1 MTTRRLSMLVIAL
14 FVTAGFAVIPGF
26 AALPTNFADQS
37 VVTGLSQ
44 PAGMAF
50 LPDGRMLIIEQKT
63 RNVRLVLAGGSTA
76 DTTLNISD
84 VNTSGNERGLLGMA
98 IDPQWPNR
106 PNVYFY
112 FDQTPSIRIYI
123 ARYTATGD
131 LSNGAS
137 SNLVLGSRYNIITD
151 IPDAASNHNGGTIR
165 FGIDGKLYASLGE
178 DADPCG
184 AQNNTLFK
192 GNILR
197 LDIDSLPA
205 GAGGPPAK
213 SLITPV
219 DNPFVGS
226 ANANTKLVFAF
237 GLRNPF
243 RFHVDSLTGNLYIA
257 DVGQSTYE
265 EVSESVGGE
274 NFGWPNFEGSLV
286 YSGYPGS
293 TGVCPA
299 AGSTLPIATYNRTGF
314 ANASIISG
322 PRYRRVCGG
331 LYTFP
336 SDYEGDVFYSE
347 YYQGFLR
354 RLRNTAG
361 VWAAAPLAT
370 GQPNAN
376 DWATATTNVSDYVIG
391 PDGAL
396 YYCKQFTAGIRRIVY
411 TGLQPAGIV
420 PTVTAGAISDSRI
433 DIAWN
438 APPNGGA
445 VTSYDV
451 ECRIPPA
458 AYALR
463 ANVLV
468 GTTAFADTGL
478 MASTIY
484 EYRILA
490 KNAAG
495 AWGYSGSAA
504 DTTLSTSGVGPAPRP
519 AFLTAFPNPFRS
531 GSGITIRAEAVNGS
545 PLTLRVFDAAG
556 RRIRDLTASATGTV
570 TLGGPVEVTWDGRN
584 DDGRPARPGVY
595 FLRFEGGG
603 RVATHR
609 LVLAGP

>member
-1 MTTRRLSMLVIAL
+1 MMTRRVSTLLAGAL
-14 FVTAGFAVIPGF
+14 LVTAGFAVSSSF

-44 PAGMAF
+44 PSGMAF

-76 DTTLNISD
+76 DTTLVISD

-98 IDPQWPNR
+98 IDPQWPAR

-112 FDQTPSIRIYI
+112 FDQTPSIKVYI

-137 SNLVLGSRYNIITD
+137 SNLTLGSRYNVITD
-151 IPDAASNHNGGTIR
+151 IPDAASNHNGGTLR

-197 LDIDSLPA
+197 LDIDNLPA

-243 RFHVDSLTGNLYIA
+243 RFQVDSVTGKLYVA
-257 DVGQSTYE
+257 DVGQNTYE
-265 EVSESVGGE
+265 EVNECVGGE
-274 NFGWPNFEGSLV
+274 NFGWPQYEGNFNYG
-286 YSGYPGS
+286 GYNG
-293 TGVCPA
+293 TCPA
-299 AGSTLPIATYNRTGF
+299 SGAIFPIATYDRTGF
-314 ANASIISG
+314 ASASIISG
-322 PRYRRVCGG
+322 PRYRRVVGG

-336 SDYEGDVFYSE
+336 ADYEGDVFYSE

-361 VWAAAPLAT
+361 VWAAAPAAA

-376 DWATATTNVSDYVIG
+376 DWATATTNVSDYLIG
-391 PDGAL
+391 PDGAI

-420 PTVTAGAISDSRI
+420 TNVTAAAVSASRI
-433 DIAWN
+433 DIAWS
-438 APPNGGA
+438 APPNGGVVA
-445 VTSYDV
+445 SYDV

-458 AYALR
+458 AFALR
-463 ANVLV
+463 ANVLA
-468 GTTAFADTGL
+468 GTTAYADTGL

-490 KNAAG
+490 RNAAG
-495 AWGYSGSAA
+495 AWGYSASAS
-504 DTTLSTSGVGPAPRP
+504 DTTLSTSGVGPSPRP
-519 AFLTAFPNPFRS
+519 TFLTAFPNPFRS
-531 GSGITIRAEAVNGS
+531 GSGVTIRAEAVNGS
-545 PLTLRVFDAAG
+545 PMTLRVFDAAG
-556 RRIRDLTASATGTV
+556 RRVRDLTSIANGATS
-570 TLGGPVEVTWDGRN
+570 LGGPVIVNWDGRN

-595 FLRFEGGG
+595 FLRAEGGG

>member
-1 MTTRRLSMLVIAL
+1 MTTRRAQALMAGTVLV
-14 FVTAGFAVIPGF
+14 TTCFAATMSS

-63 RNVRLVLAGGSTA
+63 RNVRLVLAGGATA
-76 DTTLNISD
+76 DTTLIIAD

-98 IDPQWPNR
+98 IDPQWPTR
-106 PNVYFY
+106 PNIYFY
-112 FDQTPSIRIYI
+112 FDQTPSIKNYI
-123 ARYTATGD
+123 VRYTATGD

-137 SNLVLGSRYNIITD
+137 SNLTLGSRYNIMTD
-151 IPDAASNHNGGTIR
+151 IPDAASNHNGGTLR

-178 DADPCG
+178 DADACG
-184 AQNNTLFK
+184 AQNNTLLK

-197 LDIDSLPA
+197 LDIDNLPA

-243 RFHVDSLTGNLYIA
+243 RFQIDSLTGILYIA
-257 DVGQSTYE
+257 DVGQNTFE
-265 EVSESVGGE
+265 EIDECDGGE
-274 NFGWPNFEGSLV
+274 NFGWPNFEGNAFF
-286 YSGYPGS
+286 SG
-293 TGVCPA
+293 TCPA
-299 AGSTLPIATYNRTGF
+299 ASPVGPIATYDRTGF
-314 ANASIISG
+314 ASASIISG

-336 SDYEGDVFYSE
+336 ADYEGDVFYSE

-361 VWAAAPLAT
+361 TWAPAPGAP

-376 DWATATTNVSDYVIG
+376 DWATATTNVSDYAIG
-391 PDGAL
+391 PDGAI

-411 TGLQPAGIV
+411 TGLQPAGMV
-420 PTVTAGAISDSRI
+420 PTVMASAVSSSRI
-433 DIAWN
+433 DITWS

-445 VTSYDV
+445 VVSYDV

-458 AYALR
+458 AFALR
-463 ANVLV
+463 ANVPS
-468 GTTAFADTGL
+468 GTTAYADTGL

-495 AWGYSGSAA
+495 AWGYSGTAS
-504 DTTLSTSGVGPAPRP
+504 DSTLTQSGVGDPAPRP
-519 AFLTAFPNPFRS
+519 AILTAFPNPFRS
-531 GSGITIRAEAVNGS
+531 GGGVTIRAEAVNGS
-545 PLTLRVFDAAG
+545 PLTLRVFDTAG
-556 RRIRDLTASATGTV
+556 RRIRDLSVAATRNDV
-570 TLGGPVEVTWDGRN
+570 LGGPVFVTWDGRN
-584 DDGRPARPGVY
+584 DDGRQARPGVY
-595 FLRFEGGG
+595 FLRFEAGG